1 MKEVVIVE
9 GLRTPIGRLGGA
21 LKDFPACRLSEL
33 AIRALLERTEIDP
46 RLIDQVI
53 WGTVIPS
60 SDAPNLARVASLLA
74 GLPKEVTN
82 YTISQNCSSGLR
94 ALANAW
100 QNIQTGEADIQI
112 VGAAEAMSQAPY
124 ISREMRFGKRLRH
137 AQLIDSVWETLTDP
151 ISGQIMGLTAENLV
165 SGFGISR
172 EEQDRFALESHQRAV
187 RAQAESRLADEL
199 IPVEIPRRSRG
210 KELPPSVFDRDE
222 GPNSDLTLEA
232 LASYPAI
239 FKEGGSVTAG
249 NSCFNADGA
258 AAALVMSA
266 ERAKELGYE
275 PLGYI
280 KSYAFAGLEPERMG
294 LGPSYAAPIA
304 LEKANLTM
312 DDLDLIEINEAF
324 AAQVLACG
332 RRFERLGMPLQW
344 EKVNVNGGAI
354 ALGHPVGMSPLR
366 IVITLLKELR
376 RRGLSLGL
384 ATMCVGG
391 GLGGAMILERK

>member
-1 MKEVVIVE
+1 MKEVAIVE
-9 GLRTPIGRLGGA
+9 GLRAPIGKFGGA
-21 LKDFPACRLSEL
+21 LKDLPACRLSEL
-33 AIRALLERTEIDP
+33 AIRALVKRTEIDP
-46 RLIDQVI
+46 PLIDQVI

-60 SDAPNLARVASLLA
+60 SKAPNLARVASLLA
-74 GLPKEVTN
+74 GLPLEVTN
-82 YTISQNCSSGLR
+82 YTLSQNCSSGLR

-112 VGAAEAMSQAPY
+112 VGAAESMSQAPY

-137 AQLIDSVWETLTDP
+137 AKFVDSVWETLTDP
-151 ISGQIMGLTAENLV
+151 ISGQLMGLTAENLAWE
-165 SGFGISR
+165 FGIAR
-172 EEQDRFALESHQRAV
+172 EEQDRFALESHQKAV
-187 RAQAESRLADEL
+187 RAQVEGRLADEL
-199 IPVEIPRRSRG
+199 VPVELDRRSPG
-210 KELPPSVFDRDE
+210 KELPPRVFDRDE
-222 GPNSDLTLEA
+222 GPSSDLTLEA

-249 NSCFNADGA
+249 NSCFNADGT

-266 ERAKELGYE
+266 ERARELGYE

-280 KSYAFAGLEPERMG
+280 RSYAFAGLEPGRMG

-304 LEKANLTM
+304 LEKANLAM
-312 DDLDLIEINEAF
+312 GDLDLIEINEAF

-332 RRFERLGMPLQW
+332 RRLERLGMPLDW
-344 EKVNVNGGAI
+344 EKVNVNGGAV

-366 IVITLLKELR
+366 IVIALLKELR
-376 RRGLSLGL
+376 RRGLSVGM

>member
-21 LKDFPACRLSEL
+21 LKDFPAYRLSEL
-33 AIRALLERTEIDP
+33 VIRALLERTEIDP
-46 RLIDQVI
+46 RLIDQVL

-82 YTISQNCSSGLR
+82 YTVSQNCSSGLR

-100 QNIQTGEADIQI
+100 QNVQTGEADIQI

-124 ISREMRFGKRLRH
+124 ISRELRFGKRLRH

-151 ISGQIMGLTAENLV
+151 VSGQLMGLTAENLV
-165 SGFGISR
+165 SEFGIGR
-172 EEQDRFALESHQRAV
+172 EEQDRFALESHRKAV
-187 RAQAESRLADEL
+187 RAQAENRLADEL

-210 KELPPSVFDRDE
+210 EELPPSVFDRDE
-222 GPNSDLTLEA
+222 GPNADLTLEA
-232 LASYPAI
+232 LAAYPAI

-266 ERAKELGYE
+266 ERAEELGYE

-280 KSYAFAGLEPERMG
+280 RSYAFAGLEPERMG
-294 LGPSYAAPIA
+294 LGPSYATPLA
-304 LEKANLTM
+304 LEKANLVM
-312 DDLDLIEINEAF
+312 GDLDLIEINEAF

-332 RRFERLGMPLQW
+332 RRFERLGMPLPW
-344 EKVNVNGGAI
+344 EKVNVNGGAL

-376 RRGLSLGL
+376 RRGLALGL

-391 GLGGAMILERK
+391 GLGGAMVLERK

>member
-294 LGPSYAAPIA
+294 LGPSYATPIA